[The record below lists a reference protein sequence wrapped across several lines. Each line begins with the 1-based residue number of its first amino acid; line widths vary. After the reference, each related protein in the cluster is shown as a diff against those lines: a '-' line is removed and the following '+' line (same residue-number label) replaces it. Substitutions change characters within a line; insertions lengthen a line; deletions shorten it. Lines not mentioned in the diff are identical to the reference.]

1 MLERRST
8 RFARSGFNLG
18 MPTFDETYK
27 SAFSFTQPAI
37 DVGHVLREGAATADL
52 PLRIPLRMM
61 NRHGMIA
68 GSTGTGKTRTLQLFA
83 EQLSRNGVPVF
94 LADVKGDL
102 AGMCLPGEASERL
115 NARAAGVGRTHTPE
129 AFPVEFFS
137 LTGNR
142 GIQVRATVS
151 SFGPVLLGKVLDLTE
166 VQQSVLALVFK
177 YADDRQ
183 MPLLDLDDLRTLLQY
198 LAGEGKEELKAYG
211 AMSSA
216 TVGVLLRKM
225 VELEQQGAAKFFGE
239 PELDIN
245 DLLRVVNGKGA
256 VNVLS
261 LADVQDKPR
270 LYSTF
275 LMWILGKFYYG
286 MPEVGDPDKPKLV
299 FFFDEAHQLFADAS
313 SALVEH
319 IEQVARLIRS
329 KGIGVFFITQTPK
342 DVDEDVLAQLG
353 NRVQHAIRAFTP
365 KDAKNVKATA
375 STFPVSE
382 HVDVVK
388 SLTTLGIGEAL
399 VTVLDPK
406 GVPTP
411 VAAGQIL
418 APCSSMSAI
427 DDAQYARVMAGS
439 ALAPKYS
446 TPINRDSAHEM
457 LQRKLQA
464 AQQQAQ
470 QEEQARE
477 LPPPPPQYGSADEDD
492 FAWRQQ
498 GRAPRRSSGGSRRVS
513 TGGRSRQTPME
524 AAVNQMA
531 RTASRE
537 VTRSAVRGIAGIL
550 KNLF

>member
-1 MLERRST
+1 MT
-8 RFARSGFNLG
+8 N
-18 MPTFDETYK
+18 FDETFRNAYGFDAP
-27 SAFSFTQPAI
+27 SI
-37 DVGHVLREGAATADL
+37 DLGHVLRDGKAAADL

-68 GSTGTGKTRTLQLFA
+68 GSTGTGKTRTLQLIA

-102 AGMCLPGEASERL
+102 AGMCLPGQSNEFL
-115 NARAAGVGRTHTPE
+115 NMRAAEVGRSHVPE

-142 GIQVRATVS
+142 GIQLRATVS
-151 SFGPVLLGKVLDLTE
+151 SFGPILLGKVLDLTD
-166 VQQSVLALVFK
+166 VQQSVLAVVFK
-177 YADDRQ
+177 YCDDRRL
-183 MPLLDLDDLRTLLQY
+183 PLLDFDDLRGVLQY
-198 LAGEGKEELKAYG
+198 LVDDGKAELKEYG
-211 AMSSA
+211 AMSTA
-216 TVGVLLRKM
+216 TVGVLVRKM

-245 DLLRVVNGKGA
+245 DLLRTVDGKGVVNI
-256 VNVLS
+256 LS

-275 LMWILGKFYYG
+275 LMWLLGQFYYR
-286 MPEVGDPDKPKLV
+286 MPEVGDPEKPKLV

-375 STFPVSE
+375 STFPMSD
-382 HVDVVK
+382 HIDVAK
-388 SLTTLGIGEAL
+388 SLTSMGIGEAL

-406 GVPTP
+406 GIPTA
-411 VAAGQIL
+411 VATGQVL
-418 APCSSMSAI
+418 APSSLMTAI
-427 DDAQYARVMAGS
+427 DDSQYQRIIASSPLVARYAQA
-439 ALAPKYS
+439 
-446 TPINRDSAHEM
+446 INRESAHEM
-457 LQRKLQA
+457 LQQRLNQTAERTA
-464 AQQQAQ
+464 AAEPDEFGWK
-470 QEEQARE
+470 QEAE
-477 LPPPPPQYGSADEDD
+477 EDD
-492 FAWRQQ
+492 FAWRR
-498 GRAPRRSSGGSRRVS
+498 GGSSAPRRSAPSRARNTSSSRPRKSV
-513 TGGRSRQTPME
+513 GEKLVDQAVKEVGRGLG
-524 AAVNQMA
+524 
-531 RTASRE
+531 
-537 VTRSAVRGIAGIL
+537 RGLLG
-550 KNLF
+550 LFKKW

>member
-1 MLERRST
+1 M
-8 RFARSGFNLG
+8 A
-18 MPTFDETYK
+18 FDFEEPSIEIGK
-27 SAFSFTQPAI
+27 VLPAAEFP
-37 DVGHVLREGAATADL
+37 VRL
-52 PLRIPLRMM
+52 PLRMM

-83 EQLSRNGVPVF
+83 EGLSRAGVPVF

-102 AGMCLPGEASERL
+102 AGMCLPGENSERL
-115 NARAAGVGRTHTPE
+115 AARRSHPAE
-129 AFPVEFFS
+129 AFPTEFFS

-142 GIQVRATVS
+142 GIQLRATVS
-151 SFGPVLLGKVLDLTE
+151 SFGPILLGKVLDLTD
-166 VQQSVLALVFK
+166 VQQSVLAMVFK
-177 YADDRQ
+177 YSDDRH
-183 MPLLDLDDLRTLLQY
+183 MPLLDFEDLRGVLQY
-198 LAGEGKEELKAYG
+198 LCNEGKDELKTYG
-211 AMSSA
+211 GMSAA

-239 PELDIN
+239 PELDIQ
-245 DLLRVVNGKGA
+245 DLLRTRDGKGVVNI
-256 VNVLS
+256 LS

-275 LMWILGKFYYG
+275 LMWLLGQFYYR
-286 MPEVGDPDKPKLV
+286 MPEVGDPEKPKLV

-406 GVPTP
+406 GIPTP
-411 VAAGQIL
+411 VEIAQIH
-418 APCSSMSAI
+418 APSSLMTAI
-427 DDAQYARVMAGS
+427 DDAQYQRVIGAS
-439 ALAPKYS
+439 AIASKYA
-446 TPINRDSAHEM
+446 TPLNRESAHEI
-457 LQRKLQA
+457 LQRKLEESA
-464 AQQQAQ
+464 AVA
-470 QEEQARE
+470 ET
-477 LPPPPPQYGSADEDD
+477 PDD
-492 FAWRQQ
+492 FGWKKDADDFDWRKSAP
-498 GRAPRRSSGGSRRVS
+498 RARKSSAAPRRTSTRQPKSMVEEVLDSR
-513 TGGRSRQTPME
+513 
-524 AAVNQMA
+524 MA
-531 RTASRE
+531 QNVAKQ
-537 VTRSAVRGIAGIL
+537 AVREIGRGLFGLL
-550 KNLF
+550 KGR